1 MSTTT
6 APAVL
11 VTGASRGLGAVIAER
26 LAHEGYRVFAGVRR
40 PDAPVGEGIVPV
52 TLDVMSPDSLTRGAA
67 EVEELLGGSGLHALV
82 NNAAI
87 LHAGPAE
94 TATLEQIDDQL
105 RTNVAGPLLATQA
118 FLPLLR
124 LGHGR
129 IVNVGSINAQLPMPY
144 WAVYSAS
151 KAALLALSDALRMEL
166 APWDIAVTVLT
177 LGAFA
182 TDMRSR
188 AQSAWSGDASD
199 RYEPA
204 RLASRRLVAMLDST
218 AGDPGLVA
226 DAVIEVLG
234 PHTPPAHRPVG
245 GGIDD
250 LLALATQP
258 ADVRA
263 AVLGQLL
270 AEPQEPAVVD

>member
-1 MSTTT
+1 
-6 APAVL
+6 
-11 VTGASRGLGAVIAER
+11 
-26 LAHEGYRVFAGVRR
+26 
-40 PDAPVGEGIVPV
+40 
-52 TLDVMSPDSLTRGAA
+52 
-67 EVEELLGGSGLHALV
+67 
-82 NNAAI
+82 
-87 LHAGPAE
+87 
-94 TATLEQIDDQL
+94 
-105 RTNVAGPLLATQA
+105 
-118 FLPLLR
+118 
-124 LGHGR
+124 
-129 IVNVGSINAQLPMPY
+129 MPY

-166 APWDIAVTVLT
+166 APWDIGVTVLT

-250 LLALATQP
+250 MLALATQP

-270 AEPQEPAVVD
+270 AEPPGAGNSRLTVRAAHPPPSAGQRPDRPCCAAAPEDRCLPNA